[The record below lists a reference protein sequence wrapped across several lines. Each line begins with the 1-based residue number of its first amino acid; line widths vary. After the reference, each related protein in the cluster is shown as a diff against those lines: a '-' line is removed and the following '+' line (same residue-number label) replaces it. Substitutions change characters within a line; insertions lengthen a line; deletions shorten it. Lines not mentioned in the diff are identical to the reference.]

1 MRSEAGRFAGG
12 ERMRIRIADH
22 AEFWSGVMFVGFG
35 GAFWWI
41 GTDYDMGTARSM
53 GPGFLPMVL
62 SWLLVGL
69 GVIVLAKG
77 LSLGSAQEVSRRGE
91 DARREAARS
100 GSDPWL
106 TARAL
111 GAVAASLIF
120 FGIALP
126 RIGLVLSVF
135 GLVAIASFA
144 DPKLRWPS
152 VIVIGAVMSA
162 VCAGV
167 FRYGIGLSLPM
178 WP

>member
-1 MRSEAGRFAGG
+1 MRV
-12 ERMRIRIADH
+12 RIADH
-22 AEFWSGVMFVGFG
+22 AEFWSGVMFIGFG
-35 GAFWWI
+35 AAFWWN
-41 GTDYDMGTARSM
+41 GTDYDVGTARNM
-53 GPGFLPMVL
+53 GPGFLPLVL
-62 SWLLVGL
+62 SWLLIGL
-69 GVIVLAKG
+69 GIAVLAKG
-77 LSLGSAQEVSRRGE
+77 LAVDGRAGARGTGDQ
-91 DARREAARS
+91 DAS

-106 TARAL
+106 MARAL
-111 GAVAASLIF
+111 GAVTAALIF
-120 FGIALP
+120 FGLALP